1 MFALR
6 QHLYFKHCVSAVGRW
21 GVLACCLAMLHGC
34 ATVSNPDARDP
45 WESLNRSVF
54 GFNDAVDR
62 VVLKPVATGYQKVMP
77 TLVQKGVGNFF
88 GNLTDMWSVVNN
100 ALALKGKETGDSIG
114 RVMLNTTVG
123 LLGVID
129 VASDLGIERH
139 TADFGLTL
147 ARWGVGNG
155 PYVVLPLLGPST
167 LRDTAGLPV
176 DNWGNPVNQISD
188 EPTRTGAVV
197 LNVIDTRA
205 QLLGAGRVME
215 GAALDKY
222 TFMRDAYLQRRRN
235 QVYDGNPPDDDPV
248 PSPE

>member
-1 MFALR
+1 MQTLRRASLLLCALA
-6 QHLYFKHCVSAVGRW
+6 LS
-21 GVLACCLAMLHGC
+21 GC
-34 ATVSNPDARDP
+34 ATVTNPDARDP
-45 WESLNRSVF
+45 WESWNRGVF
-54 GFNDAVDR
+54 GFNDAVDTA
-62 VVLKPVATGYQKVMP
+62 VLQPVAKGYQKVTP
-77 TLVQKGVGNFF
+77 TVVQKGVGNFF

-100 ALALKGKETGDSIG
+100 ALALRPKETGDSVG

-155 PYVVLPLLGPST
+155 PYVVLPLLGSST

-176 DNWGNPVNQISD
+176 DNWGNPINQFGD
-188 EPTRTGAVV
+188 EATRTGMTVV
-197 LNVIDTRA
+197 KVVDKRA
-205 QLLGAGRVME
+205 QLLGAGRVLD

-222 TFMRDAYLQRRRN
+222 TFVRDAYLQRRRN
-235 QVYDGNPPDDDPV
+235 QVYDGNPPDEEPA
-248 PSPE
+248 PASE

>member
-1 MFALR
+1 MHALFVR
-6 QHLYFKHCVSAVGRW
+6 TAASLRRITWVLCAL
-21 GVLACCLAMLHGC
+21 VLAGC
-34 ATVSNPDARDP
+34 ATVPNPDARDP
-45 WESLNRSVF
+45 WESWNRGVF
-54 GFNDAVDR
+54 GFNDSVDK
-62 VVLKPVATGYQKVMP
+62 VVLKPVATGYQKVTP
-77 TLVQKGVGNFF
+77 DWLQKGVGNFF

-100 ALALKGKETGDSIG
+100 ALALRPRETGDSIG

-129 VASDLGIERH
+129 VASDLGVERH

-176 DNWGNPVNQISD
+176 DSWGNPINQVGD

-197 LNVIDTRA
+197 LKAVDTRA
-205 QLLGAGRVME
+205 RLLSAGDVLD

-222 TFMRDAYLQRRRN
+222 SFVRDAYLQRRRN
-235 QVYDGNPPDDDPV
+235 QVYDGNPPEDEPAQDPQ
-248 PSPE
+248 